1 MVDALPSTMPHVKS
15 GKLRAIAVTSAR
27 RIPSLPDVPTVAE
40 SGLQG
45 FEMVSWYG
53 LWGPAK
59 LPPEVVAK
67 LHQEVV
73 KALKS
78 DQVAKTLGE
87 QGFIVSG
94 ATPAE
99 FRAYIKQES
108 EKYGRLIKAA
118 NIKLEN

>member
-1 MVDALPSTMPHVKS
+1 
-15 GKLRAIAVTSAR
+15 
-27 RIPSLPDVPTVAE
+27 
-40 SGLQG
+40 
-45 FEMVSWYG
+45 MVSWYG

-59 LPPEVVAK
+59 LSPELVAK
-67 LHQEVV
+67 IHQEVA

-78 DQVAKTLGE
+78 DQVTKSLGE

-94 ATPAE
+94 STPDE